1 MSVRKD
7 FKFALILTDAA
18 SYYYAPR
25 DGQYL
30 DTCIGDTYRAIL
42 LYRYRYRFSTSPVSI

>member
-1 MSVRKD
+1 LDTIVIIG
-7 FKFALILTDAA
+7 LL
-18 SYYYAPR
+18 R

-42 LYRYRYRFSTSPVSI
+42 LYRYRFSTSRMYRASVSI